1 MIQLLVAGLELQS
14 SPNLNTGKVTDLNES
29 SAPRNPLLL
38 FERWFA
44 EARQHPE
51 IQLPE
56 AMTLAT
62 ADAQRRPSARM
73 VLLKGHDER
82 GFVFYTNYNSR
93 KARELDTNPYAAL
106 VFFWVQLDYQ
116 IRIEGKISRVSSEE
130 SDIYFQSR
138 PRESQI
144 GALASPQGEVI
155 SSREELETRV
165 RELEAFHGNRRIK
178 RPEHWG
184 GYRLEPQLIEFWK
197 GRPGRLHDRILFELQ
212 ADGNWTIK
220 RLAP

>member
-1 MIQLLVAGLELQS
+1 M
-14 SPNLNTGKVTDLNES
+14 TDLNES

-116 IRIEGKISRVSSEE
+116 VRIEGKISRVSSEE

-144 GALASPQGEVI
+144 GALASPQSEVV

-184 GYRLEPQLIEFWK
+184 GYRLEPHQIEFWK
-197 GRPGRLHDRILFELQ
+197 GRSGRLHDRILFELK
-212 ADGNWTIK
+212 ADKNWTIK

>member
-1 MIQLLVAGLELQS
+1 
-14 SPNLNTGKVTDLNES
+14 VTDLNES

-38 FERWFA
+38 FERWFS

-93 KARELDTNPYAAL
+93 KARELDSNPYAAL

-130 SDIYFQSR
+130 SDVYFQSR

-144 GALASPQGEVI
+144 GALASPQSEVV

-178 RPEHWG
+178 RPDHWG
-184 GYRLEPQLIEFWK
+184 GYRLKPSLIEFWK
-197 GRPGRLHDRILFELQ
+197 GRSGRLHDRILFELQ

>member
-1 MIQLLVAGLELQS
+1 M
-14 SPNLNTGKVTDLNES
+14 TDLNES

-38 FERWFA
+38 FERWFS

-93 KARELDTNPYAAL
+93 KARELDSNPYAAL

-130 SDIYFQSR
+130 SDVYFQSR

-144 GALASPQGEVI
+144 GALASPQSEVV

-178 RPEHWG
+178 RPGHWG
-184 GYRLEPQLIEFWK
+184 GYRLKPSLIEFWK
-197 GRPGRLHDRILFELQ
+197 GRSGRLHDRILFELQ